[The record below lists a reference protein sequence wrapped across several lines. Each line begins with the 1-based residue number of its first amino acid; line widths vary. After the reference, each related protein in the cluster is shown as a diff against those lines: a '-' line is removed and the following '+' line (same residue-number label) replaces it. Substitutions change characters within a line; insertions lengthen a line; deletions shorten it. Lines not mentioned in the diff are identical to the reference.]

1 VQETS
6 IATTQ
11 ERGEGGMAM
20 EAEEEGRKGIPCLLS
35 SREENIASNI
45 TEVLQSSFL
54 SRSVDICF
62 QSSPLLSRSVD
73 ICFLVKL
80 MLTFVASLL
89 IFSKVLLCCFS
100 IFRDLQQDYL

>member
-1 VQETS
+1 MGKLFNSFWINPTHPVQETS

-11 ERGEGGMAM
+11 RGEGGMAM

-45 TEVLQSSFL
+45 TEVMQSSPLL

-73 ICFLVKL
+73 ICFLVKADVDVCG
-80 MLTFVASLL
+80 FPSY
-89 IFSKVLLCCFS
+89 F
-100 IFRDLQQDYL
+100 Q